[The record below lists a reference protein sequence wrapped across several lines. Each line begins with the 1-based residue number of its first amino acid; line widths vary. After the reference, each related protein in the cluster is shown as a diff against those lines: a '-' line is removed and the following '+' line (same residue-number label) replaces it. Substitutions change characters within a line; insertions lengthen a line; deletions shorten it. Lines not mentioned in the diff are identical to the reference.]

1 MKHTKLKTLMHN
13 AKDFS
18 GFREA
23 DKIINYLKDPSG
35 KTQLNS
41 TLRKKLDLYTII
53 YGLRIQFKQN
63 AHIVGILE
71 TIHKRSKKQARIDIS
86 ETEYIFGKV
95 YKIDILFE
103 KAFMLEASRK
113 NLEIAYQ
120 TKDNDKISK
129 AIKVHKEIVGDELN
143 EAELPDF
150 SKFESHTYNIVL
162 PPQIVELLKSLLG
175 QGAINLSDLIPG
187 KMLENA
193 FANIEE
199 AKEVPDG
206 D

>member
-1 MKHTKLKTLMHN
+1 MKTKLKTLMHN
-13 AKDFS
+13 ANDFS

-41 TLRKKLDLYTII
+41 TLRKKLDLYTIV
-53 YGLRIQFKQN
+53 YNLRLQFKQN
-63 AHIVGILE
+63 SHIVGIL
-71 TIHKRSKKQARIDIS
+71 TAIHKRSQKQARIDIC

-95 YKIDILFE
+95 MKIDVLFE
-103 KAFMLEASRK
+103 KNFMLEASRK
-113 NLEIAYQ
+113 NLEIAYL

-129 AIKVHKEIVGDELN
+129 ALKVHKEIVGEELS
-143 EAELPDF
+143 EAEMPDF

-162 PPQIVELLKSLLG
+162 PPQILELIKQLMG
-175 QGAINLSDLIPG
+175 QGAINLTSIIPA
-187 KMLENA
+187 KMVQHALSQ
-193 FANIEE
+193 IEE
-199 AKEVPDG
+199 AKEVTDG